1 MPVRGTIR
9 RMTEPPPVLS
19 AKTVVA
25 PGRNRSA
32 PVRWLLMVL
41 AVLSLALGV
50 IGIFVPVLP
59 TVPFVLLSAWA
70 ASRSSPRLLAWLE
83 NHPAFG
89 PMLQEWRLGGV
100 VRKRAK
106 WAATLAMG
114 ASGLFM
120 LWSLQKR
127 WLAVAL
133 IAVMA
138 CVAVWLW
145 LRPEKLPSD
154 APPPV

>member
-1 MPVRGTIR
+1 
-9 RMTEPPPVLS
+9 MTEPAPLLP
-19 AKTVVA
+19 AKTAVA
-25 PGRNRSA
+25 PSKNRPA
-32 PVRWLLMVL
+32 AVRWLLMVL
-41 AVLSLALGV
+41 ALLSLALGV
-50 IGIFVPVLP
+50 VGIFVPVLP
-59 TVPFVLLSAWA
+59 TVPFILLSAWA

-83 NHPAFG
+83 SHAAFG

-100 VRKRAK
+100 VRRRAK
-106 WAATLAMG
+106 WAATCAMS

-145 LRPEKLPSD
+145 LRPEKLPVK
-154 APPPV
+154 ATPPT

>member
-1 MPVRGTIR
+1 MW
-9 RMTEPPPVLS
+9 RMIEPPPLLP
-19 AKTVVA
+19 AKTAVA
-25 PGRNRSA
+25 TSRKRYA

-41 AVLSLALGV
+41 AMLSLALGV
-50 IGIFVPVLP
+50 VGIFVPGLP
-59 TVPFVLLSAWA
+59 TVPFILLSAWA

-83 NHPAFG
+83 SHAAFG

-100 VRKRAK
+100 VRRRAK
-106 WAATLAMG
+106 WAATVAMS

-120 LWSLQKR
+120 LWSMQKR

-145 LRPEKLPSD
+145 LRPENLPVE
-154 APPPV
+154 ATPPA